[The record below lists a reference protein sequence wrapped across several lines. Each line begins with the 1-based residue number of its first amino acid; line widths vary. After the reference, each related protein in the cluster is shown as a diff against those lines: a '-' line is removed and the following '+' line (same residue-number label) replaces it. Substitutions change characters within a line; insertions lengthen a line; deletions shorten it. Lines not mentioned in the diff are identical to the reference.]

1 MPRSQRPSAARRR
14 SIAAAIS
21 GLAIGLAGV
30 GAAALPAGADPADP
44 GGPPSGASSGA
55 LGSHTVTL
63 ITGDRVT
70 VTEVAGGGHAVEID
84 PVDPG
89 EAFQTVEVAGELH
102 VLPKSAMP
110 FVTADVVDEDLFNVS
125 RLIEFGYD
133 DDSVDATPVILEL
146 DDAPTARGFSAPV
159 PGVDVGE
166 PLASIGG
173 AAATATHADAE
184 ATWAALTDAAA
195 SDARAFSA
203 AAPVRLGGGIAAIH
217 LDGKVQATLDSS
229 VPYIGAPEAWAAG
242 YTGDGVTVAVLD
254 TGYDD
259 THPDLAGRVL
269 AESTSFVPDESV
281 ADDPNGHGTHVASTI
296 AGTGAASGGTHR
308 GVADGA
314 DLLVGKVLSAAGE
327 GQDSWIISAM
337 EWAAQRADIV
347 SMSLGTQYGDDGT
360 DLMSQALN
368 EISAETDALFIV
380 AAGNS
385 SSPETIGSPGSASS
399 ALTIGSVDD
408 PTGALSW
415 FSSQG
420 PLVRSGALK
429 PDLAGPGNDVTAARS
444 ADSPGEG
451 SYIGMSGTSMATP
464 HVAGAAAIVKQQHPE
479 YTGAQLRAALTSTAT
494 DVGLTPYQVGAG
506 VVDVAAAI
514 TADVVASGSGDFGM
528 LSWGED
534 PTPATR
540 SIEYANRGD
549 AEVAIDLTA
558 TLVDTTPGTGGGIEP
573 MRAAEAS
580 DVLAMDVDSLTVPAG
595 ETRSVVLT
603 ADPSKVPAG
612 VQLSGALTATVDG
625 ESVARTPLG
634 IIAEAERYDLTVTAT
649 DFDGEPLETSGWIWN
664 AATGWYA
671 PFGVPGETTLRLPA
685 GLYSV
690 MSFMDVARD
699 ADTQAIALVGDPDVV
714 LDGAATVA
722 FDARKAKPVTV
733 DVGER
738 GLEST
743 VRRMD
748 YTVDG
753 FSGSALAP
761 VWVDELYAQPMT
773 APEAESFAFTT
784 RWRLQEPTLS
794 LTAGREQL
802 DLIAQAGSTL
812 LDGRIRAGAVD
823 VGFGSAE
830 EFAAVDVRG
839 KVAVVTRSDTVP
851 APVRSANAVDAGA
864 ALLLTVNDGDGELSE
879 WVGSDDYTAN
889 TPIPV
894 ASISGVQGRR
904 VLDAIAKKP
913 VSVTGAG
920 IVDADEIWDVA
931 RFSDGSVP
939 EKLAYRPKKL
949 ARIDTTYFGDPGLVG
964 EYRYDFVPG
973 TEYGSGFPM
982 RTTRGLERTEWV
994 STDQVEWYQDATVV
1008 DAGWQVRD
1016 IRRAY
1021 EPGQKVETGYFGAIV
1036 RPYVGPGYWAPN
1048 RTGDYAQINVPS
1060 WADGANAEHTGAFDT
1075 YSGAAD
1081 RAQVT
1086 EVYIDGELAAS
1097 SPYQGA
1103 TVWDLPDGE
1112 TEWRVVNTAT
1122 HDGTYLA
1129 SSTATT
1135 TEWTFRSTG
1144 TATDPSRQLLPM
1156 LQASYDVDLDA
1167 AGKVGAGRKKGASV
1181 ELGLEL
1187 GHIAEASGIAA
1198 VNGATLEMR
1207 VDGGAWSKV
1216 RLEKTASDTTVDE
1229 PSQDGPPMFSEGRD
1243 VVTAYSAKLSVPDAG
1258 GWVDLRV
1265 TATDAAGSTFSQEI
1279 ERAFEATAAKGG
1291 GHGHGGGHGGGGH
1304 GGPGRPGGSGS
1315 GNQP

>member
-1 MPRSQRPSAARRR
+1 ML
-14 SIAAAIS
+14 AAIS
-21 GLAIGLAGV
+21 GLAIGIAGV

-44 GGPPSGASSGA
+44 GAPPPGASIAAPAAAG
-55 LGSHTVTL
+55 GSRTVTL

-70 VTEVAGGGHAVEID
+70 VTDVVGGGHAVEID
-84 PVDPG
+84 QVDPA
-89 EAFQTVEVAGELH
+89 ESFQTIEVDGDLH
-102 VLPKSAMP
+102 VLPASAMR
-110 FVTADVVDEDLFNVS
+110 FVTAGVVDRDLFNVS

-133 DDSVDATPVILEL
+133 DASVDSTPVILEL
-146 DDAPTARGFSAPV
+146 DDAPTARGFSAPAPL

-173 AAATATHADAE
+173 AAATAAHADAE
-184 ATWAALTDAAA
+184 ATWSALTAAA
-195 SDARAFSA
+195 PAADARAFSA
-203 AAPVRLGGGIAAIH
+203 DEPVPLGGGIAAIH

-229 VPYIGAPEAWAAG
+229 VPYIGAPAAWAAG
-242 YTGDGVTVAVLD
+242 YTGVGVTVAVLD

-269 AESTSFVPDESV
+269 ADSTSFVPDESV

-314 DLLVGKVLSAAGE
+314 SLLVGKVLSASGE

-385 SSPETIGSPGSASS
+385 SSPETIGSPGSAAS

-408 PTGALSW
+408 PSGELSW

-444 ADSPGEG
+444 ADSDGEG
-451 SYIGMSGTSMATP
+451 SYISMSGTSMATP

-479 YTGAQLRAALTSTAT
+479 YTSTQLRAALMSTAT

-506 VVDVAAAI
+506 VVDVASAI
-514 TADVVASGSGDFGM
+514 ESDVVASGSGDFGM

-534 PTPATR
+534 ASPVTR
-540 SIEYANRGD
+540 TVEYANRGD
-549 AEVAIDLTA
+549 AELTVDLSA
-558 TLVDTTPGTGGGIEP
+558 VLVDTTPGTGGGIEP

-580 DVLAMDVDSLTVPAG
+580 DVLALSADSLTIPAG
-595 ETRSVVLT
+595 ETRSVELT
-603 ADPSKVPAG
+603 ADPAEVPAG
-612 VQLSGALTATVDG
+612 VQLSGVLSATVGGDA
-625 ESVARTPLG
+625 VARTPLG

-649 DFDGEPLETSGWIWN
+649 DFDGEPLDTTGWLWN
-664 AATGWYA
+664 AATGWYT
-671 PFGVPGETTLRLPA
+671 PFAVPGETTLRLPA

-690 MSFMDVARD
+690 MSFMDVALD
-699 ADTQAIALVGDPDVV
+699 ADTQAIALVGDPDVA
-714 LDGAATVA
+714 LDGAASVA
-722 FDARKAKPVTV
+722 FDARSTKPVTV

-738 GLEST
+738 GLEQT

-773 APEAESFAFTT
+773 APGNDSFAFTT

-794 LTAGREQL
+794 LTAGKEQL

-812 LDGRIRAGAVD
+812 LDGRIRARAVD
-823 VGFGSAE
+823 VGHGSAE

-839 KVAVVTRSDTVP
+839 KVAVVTRSDEVP
-851 APVRSANAVDAGA
+851 APLRSANAVAAGA

-889 TPIPV
+889 TSIPV
-894 ASISGVQGRR
+894 AAISGVQGRR
-904 VLDAIAKKP
+904 VLDAMAKR
-913 VSVTGAG
+913 SLTITGTG

-931 RFSDGSVP
+931 RYSDGSVP
-939 EKLAYRPKKL
+939 EKLAYKPKKL
-949 ARIDTTYFGDPGLVG
+949 ARIDTTYFGDSGLVG

-973 TEYGSGFPM
+973 TQYGSGFPM

-1021 EPGQKVETGYFGAIV
+1021 EPGQKVETSYFGAIV

-1060 WADGANAEHTGAFDT
+1060 WADGADAEHTGAFDT

-1081 RAQVT
+1081 RSQLT
-1086 EVYIDGELAAS
+1086 EVYIDGELVES
-1097 SPYQGA
+1097 SPFQGA

-1112 TEWRVVNTAT
+1112 SDWRVVNTAT

-1129 SSTATT
+1129 SSTSTT

-1144 TATDPSRQLLPM
+1144 TASDTSLQLLPM
-1156 LQASYDVDLDA
+1156 LQAYYDVDLDA
-1167 AGKVGAGRKKGASV
+1167 TGKAGAGRKKGASV

-1187 GHIAEASGIAA
+1187 GHVAEASGIAA
-1198 VNGATLEMR
+1198 LSGATLEAR
-1207 VDGGAWSKV
+1207 VEGGAWKKV
-1216 RLEKTASDTTVDE
+1216 SLKKTASDTTVDE
-1229 PSQDGPPMFSEGRD
+1229 PSEDGPPMFSEGRD
-1243 VVTAYSAKLSVPDAG
+1243 VVTAYAAKVPVPDAG

-1279 ERAFEATAAKGG
+1279 ERAFEATAATRGGHGGHGG
-1291 GHGHGGGHGGGGH
+1291 GHGHGDHGWPGGY
-1304 GGPGRPGGSGS
+1304 GGPRP
-1315 GNQP
+1315 